1 MALLEIRDLVVSFD
15 TPEGEVHAVNS
26 LDFDV
31 EPGEVMAIVGESG
44 SGKSQTALAVM
55 GLLAENGQASGTARF
70 EGVDLLRLSQ
80 QELNQYRGSRIA
92 MIFQDP
98 MTALNPYRTVGV
110 QMREVLTQQ
119 RGMERRQAMREAL
132 EMLEQVRIT
141 DPARRLLQYP
151 HELSGGMQQRVMIA
165 MALLARPRLLIAD
178 EPTTALD
185 VTVQAEISELLRDYQ
200 RRYETAIMLITHDL
214 GVVAGL
220 CERVLVMYAGR
231 VMEYGDVRAIY
242 HQPEHPYTAGLLRS
256 VPRLDRLDDEEL
268 HGIPGNPPNL
278 LELPRGCPFRERC
291 AYAMDTCINLPPL
304 TRAAH
309 GGLRRCHLEGI
320 TL

>member
-1 MALLEIRDLVVSFD
+1 MALLEVRDLMVSFA

-26 LDFDV
+26 VDFDV

-44 SGKSQTALAVM
+44 SGKSQTAMALL
-55 GLLAENGQASGTARF
+55 GLLSENGQARGSALFDGK
-70 EGVDLLRLSQ
+70 DLLKLSQ
-80 QELNQYRGSRIA
+80 SELNQYRGSQVA

-98 MTALNPYRTVGV
+98 MTALNPYRTVGS
-110 QMREVLTQQ
+110 QLREVLTCQ
-119 RGMERRQAMREAL
+119 RHMERRQANREAL

-141 DPARRLLQYP
+141 DPERRLQQFP

-220 CERVLVMYAGR
+220 CERVLVMYGGR
-231 VMEYGDVRAIY
+231 VRAYGDVRAIY
-242 HQPEHPYTAGLLRS
+242 HQAEHPYTAGLLRS

-278 LELPRGCPFRERC
+278 LELPTGCPFQERC
-291 AYAMDTCINLPPL
+291 QVAIERCSSLPSL
-304 TRAAH
+304 TRANH
-309 GGLRRCHLEGI
+309 GGLRRCHLEGAI
-320 TL
+320 E

>member
-1 MALLEIRDLVVSFD
+1 MALLEVRDLLVSFE

-44 SGKSQTALAVM
+44 SGKSQTALALL
-55 GLLAENGQASGTARF
+55 GLLAENGRVSGTARF
-70 EGVDLLRLSQ
+70 EGVDLLRLSKT
-80 QELNQYRGSRIA
+80 EMNKYRGSRIA

-98 MTALNPYRTVGV
+98 MTALNPYRTVGA
-110 QMREVLTQQ
+110 QLREVLAYK
-119 RGMERRQAMREAL
+119 RGMERRQAEREAL
-132 EMLEQVRIT
+132 AMLEQVRMT
-141 DPARRLLQYP
+141 DPERRLQQFP

-165 MALLARPRLLIAD
+165 MALLSRPRLLIAD

-185 VTVQAEISELLRDYQ
+185 VTVQADISELLRDYQ

-231 VMEYGDVRAIY
+231 VMEYGDVRSIY

-256 VPRLDRLDDEEL
+256 VPRLDNLDDEEL

-278 LELPRGCPFRERC
+278 LELPNGCPFQERC
-291 AYAMDTCINLPPL
+291 HYAMDTCLSLPSL
-304 TRAAH
+304 TRASH

-320 TL
+320 SL